1 MREAL
6 DNVLQVIGATFLT
19 TAEWNTASGVLNG
32 AVDNVSQYRALRTV
46 LIARGGEDDALERL
60 KHYFLALGLA
70 PAQLDLP
77 AANFSNIFIGAPL

>member
-46 LIARGGEDDALERL
+46 LTSRGGEDDALERL
-60 KHYFLALGLA
+60 KHYFLALGLS

-77 AANFSNIFIGAPL
+77 AANFSNILIGAPL

>member
-60 KHYFLALGLA
+60 KHYFLALGLS
-70 PAQLDLP
+70 PSQLDLP

>member
-6 DNVLQVIGATFLT
+6 DNVLQIIGATFLT

-60 KHYFLALGLA
+60 KHYFLALGLS
-70 PAQLDLP
+70 PADLDLP
-77 AANFSNIFIGAPL
+77 APAFSNIFIGRSL

>member
-32 AVDNVSQYRALRTV
+32 AEDNASQYRALRTV
-46 LIARGGEDDALERL
+46 LIGRGGEDNALERL
-60 KHYFLALGLA
+60 KHYFLALGLS
-70 PAQLDLP
+70 PADLGLPEP
-77 AANFSNIFIGAPL
+77 AFSNIFIGAPL

>member
-1 MREAL
+1 M
-6 DNVLQVIGATFLT
+6 T

-46 LIARGGEDDALERL
+46 LTSRGGEDDALERL
-60 KHYFLALGLA
+60 KHYFLALGLS